1 MGDVHRSLRRL
12 GVAVALEVIA
22 AAASAQV
29 GACLIA
35 CEPSDC
41 EAGTVCDESTGL
53 CVWPT

>member
-1 MGDVHRSLRRL
+1 M
-12 GVAVALEVIA
+12 IA

-35 CEPSDC
+35 CELSDC
-41 EAGTVCDESTGL
+41 DAGTVCDESTDL